1 MFTLRR
7 KFPDSDGFCGSQK
20 MPEEETFHSLQLC
33 ALAFSDLTRK
43 PQSRRDYGDKGAI
56 AHDFYT
62 RDGYCYRPQKTSE
75 PRILDSVLHE
85 IYTKVYP
92 ICIRLSTAS
101 DLHDAHTLGWW
112 KDVSTPNWIGP
123 IFVPFWYWDKSIAPG
138 RLNWL
143 PLVFLAPWKNWTDI
157 WGS

>member
-1 MFTLRR
+1 MFALRR

-20 MPEEETFHSLQLC
+20 MPEEETLQLC

-101 DLHDAHTLGWW
+101 DLHDAHTHHCYITHAILRELDANRIAGFDFVERIWAV
-112 KDVSTPNWIGP
+112 D
-123 IFVPFWYWDKSIAPG
+123 IF
-138 RLNWL
+138 
-143 PLVFLAPWKNWTDI
+143 
-157 WGS
+157 